1 MDTGEVLED
10 LDVVNQ
16 EFNRILKGKCRNHF
30 LLPES
35 CLRSDFMALSV
46 FLLFI
51 GRLPNGA

>member
-16 EFNRILKGKCRNHF
+16 DFNRILKGKCRNHF

-35 CLRSDFMALSV
+35 CLRFDFMALFV